1 MSNAETIEV
10 TGKADLGYSP
20 HFRCEI
26 RAGEKYTI
34 APEDYTPELF
44 EPIDGL
50 PTVTPAYTGNEQES
64 DGGASD
70 E

>member
-1 MSNAETIEV
+1 MSNTGTIEV
-10 TGKADLGYSP
+10 TGKANLGYSP

-34 APEDYTPELF
+34 APEDYTSELF
-44 EPIDGL
+44 EPVDGL
-50 PTVTPAYTGNEQES
+50 LLVAPASTGSTHEP
-64 DGGASD
+64 DGGGND